1 MLELFKGIKNTNGN
15 GQPRSMHILIS
26 YVCISTY
33 PHVHIHVCV
42 SNINFVTEC
51 SFTLLYIHIC
61 ICIQILF
68 DWWTM
73 VAMNTSMI
81 VAHTDTLMSKSRG
94 WQTMTDG
101 PDLATLFA
109 HD

>member
-15 GQPRSMHILIS
+15 GQPRSVHILIS

-42 SNINFVTEC
+42 SNINFVIEC

-61 ICIQILF
+61 ICIQIPF

-81 VAHTDTLMSKSRG
+81 VAHTDTLMSEGRG

-101 PDLATLFA
+101 PDLATVCS
-109 HD
+109 